1 MTSIIASG
9 VGTVQRSEI
18 VHPEQGRPFLA
29 VLVVLAPRSYNGK
42 TYSQK
47 VQVRRY
53 HREPLQLEAELAAL
67 TPGTLAHFSG
77 EATAFVEEWKGKH
90 YGNVRVVGTITPEH
104 PVEIQQRQPV
114 QPKAQVAAAA
124 PTQPVEEDGVPF

>member
-29 VLVVLAPRSYNGK
+29 VLVVLAPRTYNGK

-53 HREPLQLEAELAAL
+53 HREPQQLESELAAL
-67 TPGTLAHFSG
+67 TPGTLAHFAG

-114 QPKAQVAAAA
+114 QPKAQAAAAA
-124 PTQPVEEDGVPF
+124 PVQPVEDDDLPF